1 MLLPVLGLLQMLDAA
16 GLALYRK
23 PMLRLVFAA
32 YLALLH
38 MAAIL
43 MAV

>member
-23 PMLRLVFAA
+23 PMLRLVFAV
-32 YLALLH
+32 YLAFLH
-38 MAAIL
+38 LAAVMMAL
-43 MAV
+43 